1 MADTSDQNQ
10 AGDAPRQSFAALRH
24 RGYRVYFVGAAL
36 AMMADNIEHVI
47 TYWIIFQKFQS
58 PALGGFAIISHW
70 LPFLL
75 FSFHSGALADRFDPR
90 RIIQAGMALFM
101 IASLGWGILFLTDTL
116 EIWHA
121 VVLLTIHGLAGVLWS
136 PAAQLL
142 VHDIV
147 GRQHLQ
153 SAVRLMAISR
163 TLGQMMGPAIG
174 AMMLL
179 AFGSAYGLLVNAMIF
194 LPLAVW
200 LIKAP
205 YGPRFS
211 KEVASRPAR
220 AMRGLADILPSIR
233 MVAGNQV
240 LVSMILLAGT
250 SSLIVGNGH
259 QAQMPEFAN
268 DLVQG
273 DTGIYYSMLLG
284 ANAAG
289 ALLAGIVL
297 ESGGFLRPRIKTAFV
312 LVMLWSI
319 AIGAFA
325 VTTFYPLALVL
336 ILATG
341 FFNLAFS
348 TMAQTMVQ
356 LNAPREI
363 RGRVIGLYNMS
374 HHGLRSFSG
383 VTVGIGGSFIGIHWS
398 LGLSAAL
405 LLVVTLGLLVLV
417 MRTAA
422 PAAAEGE

>member
-1 MADTSDQNQ
+1 MADTSDRNQ

-90 RIIQAGMALFM
+90 RIIQAGMVLFM
-101 IASLGWGILFLTDTL
+101 IASLGWGLLFLTGTL

-121 VVLLTIHGLAGVLWS
+121 VVLLTLHGLAGVLWS

-142 VHDIV
+142 VHDIF

-200 LIKAP
+200 L
-205 YGPRFS
+205 
-211 KEVASRPAR
+211 
-220 AMRGLADILPSIR
+220 
-233 MVAGNQV
+233 
-240 LVSMILLAGT
+240 
-250 SSLIVGNGH
+250 
-259 QAQMPEFAN
+259 
-268 DLVQG
+268 
-273 DTGIYYSMLLG
+273 
-284 ANAAG
+284 
-289 ALLAGIVL
+289 
-297 ESGGFLRPRIKTAFV
+297 
-312 LVMLWSI
+312 
-319 AIGAFA
+319 
-325 VTTFYPLALVL
+325 
-336 ILATG
+336 
-341 FFNLAFS
+341 
-348 TMAQTMVQ
+348 
-356 LNAPREI
+356 
-363 RGRVIGLYNMS
+363 
-374 HHGLRSFSG
+374 
-383 VTVGIGGSFIGIHWS
+383 
-398 LGLSAAL
+398 
-405 LLVVTLGLLVLV
+405 
-417 MRTAA
+417 
-422 PAAAEGE
+422 

>member
-1 MADTSDQNQ
+1 MADTSDRNQ

-24 RGYRVYFVGAAL
+24 RGYRIYFVGAAL

-47 TYWIIFQKFQS
+47 TYWIIFQKFHS

-75 FSFHSGALADRFDPR
+75 FSFHAGALADRFDPR

-101 IASLGWGILFLTDTL
+101 IASLGWGLLFLTDTL
-116 EIWHA
+116 EMWHA

-179 AFGSAYGLLVNAMIF
+179 AFGSAYGLVINAMIF
-194 LPLAVW
+194 LPLALW

-205 YGPRFS
+205 YGPRFN
-211 KEVASRPAR
+211 KVGGSRPAR

-250 SSLIVGNGH
+250 SSLIVGNGY
-259 QAQMPEFAN
+259 QAQMPEFAH

-297 ESGGFLRPRIKTAFV
+297 ESGGFLQPRIKTAFV

-319 AIGAFA
+319 TIGAFA

-341 FFNLAFS
+341 FFNLAFG

-356 LNAPREI
+356 LNAPHEI

-383 VTVGIGGSFIGIHWS
+383 VTIGIGGSFIGIHWS

-405 LLVVTLGLLVLV
+405 LLVTTLSLMMLVT
-417 MRTAA
+417 RATPA
-422 PAAAEGE
+422 PAAE